1 MKCAPH
7 HHHQHRLDNHHDN
20 RHRLNM
26 LLLCFF
32 LVQMFACLQI
42 FGKCTRMFWMEDIPM
57 LATSIFCFQVYLF
70 TFVGAYSHIGFSHP
84 VVEQIAQP
92 DNCYPSDHQQ
102 RKQMYEN
109 KIYDE

>member
-1 MKCAPH
+1 M
-7 HHHQHRLDNHHDN
+7 
-20 RHRLNM
+20 
-26 LLLCFF
+26 F
-32 LVQMFACLQI
+32 L
-42 FGKCTRMFWMEDIPM
+42 MEDIPM
-57 LATSIFCFQVYLF
+57 LATSIFWYSVGLFFYVCLF

-109 KIYDE
+109 KIYVE

>member
-1 MKCAPH
+1 MYTNV
-7 HHHQHRLDNHHDN
+7 LDGVYSHVGNLHP
-20 RHRLNM
+20 LGVG
-26 LLLCFF
+26 LFF
-32 LVQMFACLQI
+32 VFVLFSSLFAYVC
-42 FGKCTRMFWMEDIPM
+42 
-57 LATSIFCFQVYLF
+57 LF

-102 RKQMYEN
+102 GKQMYEN

>member
-1 MKCAPH
+1 MYTNV
-7 HHHQHRLDNHHDN
+7 LDGGYSHVANFHI
-20 RHRLNM
+20 LFSS
-26 LLLCFF
+26 LF
-32 LVQMFACLQI
+32 
-42 FGKCTRMFWMEDIPM
+42 
-57 LATSIFCFQVYLF
+57 VYVCLF